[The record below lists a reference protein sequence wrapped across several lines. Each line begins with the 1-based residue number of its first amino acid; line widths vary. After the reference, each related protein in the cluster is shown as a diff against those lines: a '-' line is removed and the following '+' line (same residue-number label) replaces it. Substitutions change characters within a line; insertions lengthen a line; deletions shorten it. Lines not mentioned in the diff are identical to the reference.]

1 VQQAIELQAARNS
14 LIYLLL
20 LGTGLRVNEA
30 RSLKWSDLD
39 LKAGTLTTRPYWS
52 GNKNGKE
59 ETLPLPPD
67 LVCTLELWKVRH
79 TCKGDLVVV
88 IPKNFLKTFYDD
100 LDAADIEREDSAKRV
115 LDLHALRHTYGS
127 RLVAAGVD
135 IKTVQTLMR
144 HSTPTLTL
152 GIYVHSDKKRMR
164 DAVASL
170 PRVTP
175 SKSHIAI
182 A

>member
-1 VQQAIELQAARNS
+1 
-14 LIYLLL
+14 
-20 LGTGLRVNEA
+20 
-30 RSLKWSDLD
+30 
-39 LKAGTLTTRPYWS
+39 
-52 GNKNGKE
+52 
-59 ETLPLPPD
+59 
-67 LVCTLELWKVRH
+67 
-79 TCKGDLVVV
+79 VVV